1 MHIRI
6 KEQKT
11 RAKNMPI
18 FDMPSIK
25 FLTMSDVSAGLAAA
39 ILDVV
44 GVQGLGKMMPATFFA
59 ILISV
64 LSRIMGTMVNGT
76 VGTGGMLFPI
86 PGVTS
91 ESSNL
96 LSVAMYN
103 AILAYMQKRP
113 KVKAMVL
120 GMSVD
125 SVGYSLMTN
134 LLPYINVDQG
144 IKDPALLEYKFK

>member
-1 MHIRI
+1 M
-6 KEQKT
+6 
-11 RAKNMPI
+11 AI

-25 FLTMSDVSAGLAAA
+25 FLTMSYVSAGLAAA
-39 ILDVV
+39 ILDAV

-64 LSRIMGTMVNGT
+64 LSRVQGTIINGMI
-76 VGTGGMLFPI
+76 GTDGLLFPF

-91 ESSNL
+91 ENSNL
-96 LSVAMYN
+96 LSVATYN

-113 KVKAMVL
+113 KIRAMIL

-134 LLPYINVDQG
+134 LLPYLNVNKDSN
-144 IKDPALLEYKFK
+144 DPAILQYTFK